1 MFSQLNK
8 HHIGI
13 IIDPKEIPSL
23 EKKYSKIFNVDK
35 TQGTRVMFVK
45 DAELGIFKEFIV
57 QEGRAKNIPT
67 GFYHVCYSVENKNEL
82 EKLELFIKEKKLGYP
97 VTQLEK
103 SIICYDNQFYKLGNT
118 AIKIYDIL
126 AHDVFTSRIT
136 GSAITDAA
144 LIATGRING
153 RIWNK
158 TQPYDIAPGIPI
170 VKGAGGYVSDFQGNE
185 ISVMNKSVLMS
196 SDNNLHRRLTQE
208 IRKVI

>member
-1 MFSQLNK
+1 MLSQLNK

-57 QEGRAKNIPT
+57 QEGRAKNIPI
-67 GFYHVCYSVENKNEL
+67 GFYHVCYSVESKNEL

-103 SIICYDNQFYKLGNT
+103 SGSKECGWVKFFF
-118 AIKIYDIL
+118 IKIFGFIE
-126 AHDVFTSRIT
+126 FN
-136 GSAITDAA
+136 
-144 LIATGRING
+144 LI
-153 RIWNK
+153 NK
-158 TQPYDIAPGIPI
+158 
-170 VKGAGGYVSDFQGNE
+170 
-185 ISVMNKSVLMS
+185 
-196 SDNNLHRRLTQE
+196 
-208 IRKVI
+208 